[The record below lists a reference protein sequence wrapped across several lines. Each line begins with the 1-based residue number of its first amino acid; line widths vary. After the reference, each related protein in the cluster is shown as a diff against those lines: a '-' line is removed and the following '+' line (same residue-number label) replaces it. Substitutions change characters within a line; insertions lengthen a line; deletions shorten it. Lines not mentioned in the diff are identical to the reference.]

1 MKKFRI
7 ISFVMAAMLCVF
19 MSCERE
25 EPVSVEFK
33 APSYQLKVGETMD
46 IIAELVIKNTD
57 AKPVFTSSDAAVA
70 VVADDGKLNALAPGE
85 AVIKAVVE
93 GKEATCSVTVTEIQ
107 AGKITITA
115 PESLPAD
122 ETWGTVKAAVEPE
135 GYDTD
140 NLEWTFTPSAEGL
153 EFETEKVKATEYKVR
168 FKTFVEGGKLTVKV
182 SDKNSDM
189 VQTADIAVT
198 EKVVPA
204 TRIALD
210 MPDELTGGEGHWAV
224 VTATVTPEEY
234 DTEHLVWDFE
244 PSSADLGFKYEK
256 VSATEY
262 KVAFEKYVEGGFV
275 KITVSD
281 ELSEVFNEGRI
292 KVGLVDFDITI
303 VPAEATVLTRGLQQD
318 KSVRLLATYKRIDN
332 DKDYVPSVTA
342 WKSSDETIATVDS
355 EGNVTAVAEVVEK
368 YGLENGLKVTIT
380 HTADHIEQPIE
391 IVVVRAQPEKI
402 VFTALPSVDG
412 VEGKIMH
419 GESFRLETKVLPE
432 KATQAVGMIKTNPDG
447 GYGGVLSD
455 GVFYAAEVGTYSVM
469 AYVETSEL
477 GGLDGINQVQTT
489 VSIEVLPVPVETFT
503 IVGESELVLETGDEI
518 FLVTEVLPAN
528 ASFKTVTWSSSPEGI
543 VSVNQEGKLEAL
555 AAGVATVTGTLK
567 EGKTVQYVVTV
578 KEPVK
583 DVNVGDYYYSDGTY
597 SSELDDS
604 KKVIGIVFSTQ
615 NPTLQD
621 SGLDG
626 SCVNGLVISLEE
638 ASAAWQSS
646 AANVG
651 DWLSTNI
658 GYNDLKNL
666 DKTCGYSNTKALKEY
681 NEANPDSKVLIV
693 EHAPAVT
700 LPESTSGWFV
710 PSYAEILLLVQAY
723 ETVSANLAAAG
734 GTALEATRPN
744 WDIGNG
750 GSADTYRYWS
760 STESPSS
767 SSWACGTQFFDGA
780 GLTNL
785 TKTRSYYRVRYVFAF

>member
-189 VQTADIAVT
+189 VQTADIVVT
-198 EKVVPA
+198 EKVVTA
-204 TRIALD
+204 TRITLD

-262 KVAFEKYVEGGFV
+262 KVSFEKYVEGGFV

-332 DKDYVPSVTA
+332 DKDYVPSVTV

-477 GGLDGINQVQTT
+477 GGLDGINQVQAS

-503 IVGESELVLETGDEI
+503 IIGESELVLETGDEM

-626 SCVNGLVISLEE
+626 GCVNGLVISLEE
-638 ASAAWQSS
+638 ASTAWQSS